1 MKNENTDAIFSI
13 LDSQPWTD
21 QAKAAIM
28 GTIFAESKFDPGIL
42 NEDPEE
48 LSWGLFQY
56 RNVPQE
62 KGMSAPDPRKN
73 KLFNYLESQGLGRDS
88 ADGQLEYFLKD
99 VKKNYPSVYEV
110 LTDRDATIDEATE
123 AITNNYIMPHESV
136 RSERYGH
143 ARKYANLYGLDAGPE
158 SNVEIQ
164 GENDMSVLDNLDID
178 ALTTLAGGQENAE
191 TALKLARALRPKAEE
206 FDPAIASLLYFTKM
220 GELASQPGS
229 TLLGSASGAFMSPT
243 EYLMRTKKSQ
253 RDALAAEGPLAV
265 DFAKAIKGTKRVP
278 KTVGTGTLATF
289 LSKEDAIEFVKGLGM
304 DESNSNFNRM
314 VDFITAPE
322 ESMIGSLISQGG
334 AYVELNPMYIGDELI
349 NFQISPSKNA
359 APPGTQIYKSKRL
372 PIISKNFDD
381 YASKASQI
389 IPRVNDALELLK
401 TGEVDTGG
409 VTRLFLPFKRLSAQ
423 LFNISDTE
431 LEDIESLESLSN
443 FLAPKMRPPGSGSTS
458 DMEFEAYQKAIL
470 DIGNT
475 PLSNYISLYAF
486 KKMTEKGVIAQ
497 QTEMSLLMS
506 DRPYTPLAI
515 SNILKVD
522 DKGIFEKYEGDLEN
536 ENEIQE
542 WYDSLPNGAVILNS
556 NGAIDSDKRYIVKG
570 WQGVR

>member
-28 GTIFAESKFDPGIL
+28 GTIFEESKFNPGVE
-42 NEDPEE
+42 NEEE
-48 LSWGLFQY
+48 GAWGLFQY

-62 KGMSAPDPRKN
+62 KGMSGPDPRKN
-73 KLFNYLESQGLGRDS
+73 NLFSYLDSEGLIRSS

-99 VKKNYPSVYEV
+99 VKENYPEVYEV
-110 LTDRDATIDEATE
+110 LTDRDATIDEATA
-123 AITNNYIMPHESV
+123 AITNNYIFPHESV
-136 RSERYGH
+136 RSQRYDA

-164 GENDMSVLDNLDID
+164 EENDMSVLDNLDID

-265 DFAKAIKGTKRVP
+265 DFAKAIKGNKKVP

-289 LSKEDAIEFVKGLGM
+289 LLKDDAIEFVKGLGM
-304 DESNSNFNRM
+304 DESNPNFNRT

-322 ESMIGSLISQGG
+322 ESMVGTLISQGG
-334 AYVELNPMYIGDELI
+334 AYVELNPMYVGEELI

-359 APPGTQIYKSKRL
+359 GKPGTQIYKEKRL
-372 PIISKNFDD
+372 PIISKNIDE
-381 YASKASQI
+381 YASKAGQI
-389 IPRVNDALELLK
+389 IPRVNDALDLLK
-401 TGEVDTGG
+401 TGRVDTGA
-409 VTRLFLPFKRLSAQ
+409 VTSLFLPLKQFSAQ

-431 LEDIESLESLSN
+431 LSDIESLESLSN

-458 DMEFEAYQKAIL
+458 DMEFQAYQKAIL

-486 KKMTEKGVIAQ
+486 KKMTEK
-497 QTEMSLLMS
+497 
-506 DRPYTPLAI
+506 
-515 SNILKVD
+515 VD
-522 DKGIFEKYEGDLEN
+522 DKGIFEKYEGDLGN
-536 ENEIQE
+536 ENEIRE
-542 WYDSLPNGAVILNS
+542 WYDSLPDGAVILNS
-556 NGAIDSDKRYIVKG
+556 NGAIDSNARYIVKG
-570 WQGVR
+570 WQGER